1 MPIGKLKA
9 LNVARM
15 KTPGMYGDG
24 GGLWLQ
30 VTSGGAKSW
39 IFRYWVAKRDPATG
53 KLTRNP
59 KTKRAYGKSREMGLG
74 SCATVSL
81 EDARTLAQEYRRL
94 LRAHGVDPIEARRGA
109 QEQRAIE
116 TAKAMSFKA
125 AAETYIKSHRK
136 GWRNE
141 KHAAQWS
148 MTLLGRTPKGE
159 ETKENYCAVL
169 HQVSIQSIDT
179 GLIMK
184 VLDPIWSEKSETAG
198 RVRGRIECVLNW
210 AAARGFRKGENPARW
225 RGHLDHLLPARS
237 KVRKVKH
244 QPALPYAELPAFMA
258 ALREQGGIAARA
270 LEFTILT
277 AARASMTTGATLDE
291 IGARE
296 KLWTLSAE
304 RMKSDREHR
313 VPLTARAL
321 DLIEEMKTVR
331 LVEDKFIFPGGKK
344 GKTLSDAAMAAVID
358 RMNEENEKAGRPK
371 WMDPRLRRP
380 VVPHGFRS
388 TFKDWTSECTSFPNI
403 VSEMALAHKV
413 SDKVEAAYRRGELL
427 EKRRRLMEAWTAFA
441 TSDPTK
447 AGNKV
452 VPMRDAAG
460 V

>member
-15 KTPGMYGDG
+15 KTPGMHGDG

-30 VTSGGAKSW
+30 VTSAGAKSW
-39 IFRYWVAKRDPATG
+39 ILRYWIAERDPATG
-53 KLTRNP
+53 ELIRNP
-59 KTKRAYGKSREMGLG
+59 KTKRARGKSREMGLG

-81 EDARTLAQEYRRL
+81 EDARTLAHEYRRL
-94 LRAHGVDPIEARRGA
+94 LRVQGVDPIDARRDA
-109 QEQRAIE
+109 LEQRAIE
-116 TAKAMSFKA
+116 KAKAMSFKDA
-125 AAETYIKSHRK
+125 AAAYIRSHRK

-148 MTLLGRTPKGE
+148 MTLLGQTPDGV

-169 HQVSIQSIDT
+169 HKVPIQSIDSA
-179 GLIMK
+179 LIVK
-184 VLDPIWSEKSETAG
+184 VLDPIWAEKPETAS
-198 RVRGRIECVLNW
+198 RLRGRAESVLNW

-225 RGHLDHLLPARS
+225 RGHLDHLLPSRS

-244 QPALPYAELPAFMA
+244 QPALAHAELPAFMA
-258 ALREQGGIAARA
+258 ALRGQGGIAARA

-304 RMKSDREHR
+304 RMKGDREHR
-313 VPLTARAL
+313 IPLAAQAL
-321 DLIEEMKTVR
+321 DLIEKTKTLR
-331 LVEDKFIFPGGKK
+331 IEGHFIFPGGKR
-344 GKTLSDAAMAAVID
+344 GKPLSDAAMATVID
-358 RMNEENEKAGRPK
+358 RMNEANEKAGRPK

-380 VVPHGFRS
+380 IVPHGFRS
-388 TFKDWTSECTSFPNI
+388 TFKDWASECTRFPNI
-403 VSEMALAHKV
+403 VSEMALAHKM

-427 EKRRRLMEAWTAFA
+427 EKRRRLMEAWAAFA

-447 AGNKV
+447 AGKV
-452 VPMRDAAG
+452 VPMRA
-460 V
+460 